1 MRFENLNQSKFKGL
15 LTKVN
20 ESTITDHIKTML
32 RPNTWATHVEV
43 MAAATY
49 FQVPVYFLTQ
59 ADVLKW
65 KVVRA
70 LSGCSDF
77 RFPHPAGTPA
87 VQTVITH
94 FELVYYPNRHYD
106 CVVSVCGD
114 RGVPIIVEEHTF
126 TDEVL

>member
-1 MRFENLNQSKFKGL
+1 M
-15 LTKVN
+15 
-20 ESTITDHIKTML
+20 
-32 RPNTWATHVEV
+32 
-43 MAAATY
+43 
-49 FQVPVYFLTQ
+49 YFLTQ

-65 KVVRA
+65 KVVRP

-77 RFPHPAGTPA
+77 RFPHPAGTRA

-114 RGVPIIVEEHTF
+114 RGVPTIILWRSTRLLMKFCDSVMIR
-126 TDEVL
+126 L

>member
-1 MRFENLNQSKFKGL
+1 M
-15 LTKVN
+15 TKVLTVLQVA
-20 ESTITDHIKTML
+20 STRLTVGTVLPRTSSQTKTML
-32 RPNTWATHVEV
+32 RPDTWATHVEV
-43 MAAATY
+43 IAAATY

-65 KVVRA
+65 KVVRP
-70 LSGCSDF
+70 LSGCRTFGFLFLQELS
-77 RFPHPAGTPA
+77 A

-114 RGVPIIVEEHTF
+114 WGVPTIV
-126 TDEVL
+126 